1 MINLGVDEMK
11 INTTRVNMVLKNKAL
26 PANYLEREIGISRS
40 AISRV
45 RNGERKIENLTLETI
60 MTIQKWI
67 DEGNYRFS
75 YDYSELIEDL
85 EEDIAEGLVDEYIY
99 VVRGPYNE
107 LLEKCPI
114 IDYYYTSEEI
124 EEGDLAEKT
133 LITSVLA
140 EMKSDNKIF

>member
-1 MINLGVDEMK
+1 MGEKVMI
-11 INTTRVNMVLKNKAL
+11 INTARVELVLMNKAI

-60 MTIQKWI
+60 IKVQKWI
-67 DEGNYRFS
+67 DSGKYTFS
-75 YDYSELIEDL
+75 YDYSDLIEEL
-85 EEDIAEGLVDEYIY
+85 EEDIAEGLTDEYIY

-107 LLEKCPI
+107 ILEKCPI

-133 LITSVLA
+133 LTASALA
-140 EMKSDNKIF
+140 EMKSDNGIF